1 MIDISNNAQTYFRRL
16 LESQGDDVVGIRLR
30 AVDGGTPAGDVRLEF
45 CEPSD
50 LAGDEFTLDCDGFRL
65 YLDRPSLPFLD
76 AAKIDYES
84 SPTGGQLS
92 IRAPRI
98 KGDVPTSDATLV
110 ERVRYVL
117 DSVVNPQL
125 AMHGGKARLEQ
136 VTEDGVVLLR
146 FGGGC
151 HGCGMVEMTM
161 RNGVEKTLVAK
172 VPGVTGV
179 RDVTDHTT
187 GTNPYYAAN

>member
-1 MIDISNNAQTYFRRL
+1 MIDISDNAKTYFRRL
-16 LESQGDDVVGIRLR
+16 LESQGEDAIGIRLR

-50 LAGDEFTLDCDGFRL
+50 LVGDEFKIEFEGFRL
-65 YLDRPSLPFLD
+65 FLERASLPFLR
-76 AAKIDYES
+76 AAKIDYEP

-98 KGDVPTSDATLV
+98 KGEVPTADATLV

-125 AMHGGKARLEQ
+125 AMHGGKAKLEQ
-136 VTEDGVVLLR
+136 VTGDGVVLLR

-161 RNGVEKTLVAK
+161 RHGVEKTLVAQ

>member
-1 MIDISNNAQTYFRRL
+1 MIETSASAQNYFRHL
-16 LESQGDDVVGIRLR
+16 IESQGDDAVGIRLR
-30 AVDGGTPAGDVRLEF
+30 AVDGGTASGDVRLEF
-45 CEPSD
+45 CDTSD
-50 LAGDEFTLDCDGFRL
+50 LDGAEQVIEHSGFRM
-65 YLDRPSLPFLD
+65 YVDAASVPFLD
-76 AAKIDYES
+76 GAKIDYEA

-98 KGDVPTSDATLV
+98 KGEVPTGDATLV

-117 DSVVNPQL
+117 DSTVNPQL
-125 AMHGGKARLEQ
+125 AMHGGKVRLEQ
-136 VTEDGVVLLR
+136 VTAEGVVLLR

-151 HGCGMVEMTM
+151 HGCGMVDVTL

-179 RDVTDHTT
+179 RDVTDHAT
-187 GTNPYYAAN
+187 GAKPYYAPR

>member
-1 MIDISNNAQTYFRRL
+1 MIDISTNAQSYFRQL
-16 LESQGDDVVGIRLR
+16 LESQGGDAVGIRLR

-50 LAGDEFTLDCDGFRL
+50 LVGDELKVDCGGIALYVERL
-65 YLDRPSLPFLD
+65 SLPFLD
-76 AAKIDYES
+76 RAKIDYET

-98 KGDVPTSDATLV
+98 KGDVPTSDSTLV

-117 DSVVNPQL
+117 DSMVNPQL
-125 AMHGGKARLEQ
+125 AMHGGKAKLEQ

-161 RNGVEKTLVAK
+161 RNGVEKTLMAK

-179 RDVTDHTT
+179 RDITDHGT
-187 GTNPYYAAN
+187 GTNPYYAPR